1 MEAAKG
7 ARKEK
12 QQCIDTRTPPSYFNP
27 PRPPHTLGH
36 HIYVTF
42 FPALH
47 QRKKKPK
54 KDISLSLFKLKMKCC
69 KNGIYYLEW
78 KT

>member
-1 MEAAKG
+1 MEPAKG

-27 PRPPHTLGH
+27 PRPPHTLVH

-42 FPALH
+42 FKHYIKERNIL
-47 QRKKKPK
+47 RK
-54 KDISLSLFKLKMKCC
+54 ISHCV
-69 KNGIYYLEW
+69 IV
-78 KT
+78 